1 MMLYHNDNPVHTT
14 LDRAGKDQTGS
25 NSAVLR
31 LYPNDRVYLQIE
43 DSNSFD
49 RYQCGSNE
57 LVSFSGFKIQ

>member
-1 MMLYHNDNPVHTT
+1 MYLNNNPVHATW
-14 LDRAGKDQTGS
+14 GNPGNDQTGS
-25 NSAVLR
+25 NSVVLR